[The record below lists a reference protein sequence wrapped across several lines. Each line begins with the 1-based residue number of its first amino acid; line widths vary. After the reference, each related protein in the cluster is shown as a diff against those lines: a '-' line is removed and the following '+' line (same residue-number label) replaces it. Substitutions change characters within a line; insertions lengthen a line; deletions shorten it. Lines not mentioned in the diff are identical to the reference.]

1 MVDAQS
7 GQFGDDNKRRGDR
20 RRVLLTGLVAYAD
33 LGVSFRCVI
42 RDRSETGARIKI
54 PVSILVPTQF
64 WLIDVAEGLAYDATA
79 VWRRYPEV
87 GVALA
92 DPISLQH
99 PGHDLLQRRL
109 RALWIAVAPRR

>member
-1 MVDAQS
+1 MADS
-7 GQFGDDNKRRGDR
+7 ESEHSRDDNKRRGNR

-33 LGVSFRCVI
+33 LGVSFRCAI

-54 PVSILVPTQF
+54 PGSMLVPTQF

-92 DPISLQH
+92 GPISLQH